1 MNFLKI
7 SALAALTLAPVSAMA
22 ADLGEYY
29 APAPAPRVVERRV
42 VETQV
47 VERPVVVERRVV
59 VERPV
64 TYVETAPVYE
74 EDYVSVAPYAV
85 GAAVVGGLAYGG
97 YRYAHRGWGRR
108 HVVYGGHGGH
118 GGYGPSFAGGHG
130 GYGGHGFAGGRGFG
144 HR

>member
-29 APAPAPRVVERRV
+29 APAPGPRVVERRV

-74 EDYVSVAPYAV
+74 EGYVGVAPYAV

-97 YRYAHRGWGRR
+97 YRYAHRGWGGRS
-108 HVVYGGHGGH
+108 VVYGGYGGH
-118 GGYGPSFAGGHG
+118 GGYGRR
-130 GYGGHGFAGGRGFG
+130 FAGGRGFAGRRGFG
-144 HR
+144 H